1 MKKILITCDFCGKS
15 IENSSAD
22 IDFVAFN
29 DESERIKTGDICESC
44 KNKISEFLENL
55 KKENPLNKEFTKEE
69 AIEMMGKGIKM
80 THRYF
85 DSEEW
90 ITIDENDKIET
101 EEGYKVHQ
109 KIFWED
115 RTVIGWETGWK
126 IFKN

>member
-1 MKKILITCDFCGKS
+1 MRKTIITCDFCGENIK
-15 IENSSAD
+15 NSSAD
-22 IDFVAFN
+22 IDFVIIEN
-29 DESERIKTGDICESC
+29 SGNRVKTGDICESC

-69 AIEMMGKGIKM
+69 AIEMMRKGIKM

-101 EEGYKVHQ
+101 EDGYKVHQ
-109 KIFWED
+109 KIFW
-115 RTVIGWETGWK
+115 
-126 IFKN
+126 